1 MKKRG
6 WVGQSFVVVVA
17 LHLQVLSVFAQRP
30 FWVTEQAVPVEKG
43 RYLIQS
49 GLSLDRHSARRQ
61 ITTLG
66 LDVRHAP
73 LYDLEVGIQ
82 VPYLFAEEGGS
93 HENQVGD
100 LLLRTKVR
108 FLRGRAANPLSIAG
122 QILVKIPSAG
132 RDDLLKTTGEA
143 DVGLFGLASKVF
155 DSLNAH
161 VNLGYVFVGNPAGGE
176 KADELRYALGLEVN
190 TLNPDFFWIGELVG
204 SAQVGSPTS
213 NGPWSVMGGIRYQA
227 EDAVTLDASA
237 AFGITREAPDFSVN
251 LGVTYAIP

>member
-1 MKKRG
+1 MKKLCSAGLR
-6 WVGQSFVVVVA
+6 FVVIMA
-17 LHLQVLSVFAQRP
+17 LHLSALPALAQRP
-30 FWVTEQAVPVEKG
+30 FLVTEQALPVDKG

-49 GLSLDRHSARRQ
+49 GISLDRHSTSRQ
-61 ITTLG
+61 ITTLE
-66 LDVRHAP
+66 LDVRHSP

-82 VPYLFAEEGGS
+82 VPYLFAEEGDS
-93 HENQVGD
+93 HENQMGD
-100 LLLRTKVR
+100 LPLRTKVR

-122 QILVKIPSAG
+122 QILIKIPSAG
-132 RDDLLKTTGEA
+132 RDDFLKTTGEA

-176 KADELRYALGLEVN
+176 KADELRYALGLEVK
-190 TLNPDFFWIGELVG
+190 TLNPFFFWIGELIG

-237 AFGITREAPDFSVN
+237 AVGITREAPDFSVS
-251 LGVTYAIP
+251 LGMVYVIP

>member
-1 MKKRG
+1 MKK
-6 WVGQSFVVVVA
+6 WWSVGQSFVAIMA
-17 LHLQVLSVFAQRP
+17 LCLFALPALAQRP
-30 FWVTEQAVPVEKG
+30 FLVTEQALPVDKG

-49 GLSLDRHSARRQ
+49 GISLDRHSANRQ

-66 LDVRHAP
+66 LDVRQSP
-73 LYDLEVGIQ
+73 LYDLEVGLQ

-108 FLRGRAANPLSIAG
+108 FLHGRAANPLSIAG

-143 DVGLFGLASKVF
+143 DVGLFGLASKAF
-155 DSLNAH
+155 DVLNAH
-161 VNLGYVFVGNPAGGE
+161 VNLGYIFVGNPAGGE
-176 KADELRYALGLEVN
+176 KADELRYALGLEVK
-190 TLNPDFFWIGELVG
+190 TPDPFLFWIGELIG

-213 NGPWSVMGGIRYQA
+213 NGPWSVMGGVRYQA
-227 EDAVTLDASA
+227 EDTVALDASA

-251 LGVTYAIP
+251 LGVTYAMP